1 MSADTEMSKSPETW
15 EAFLDDLEN
24 NITKSTHTVI
34 NQLLVFADVH
44 SQTHTF

>member
-24 NITKSTHTVI
+24 IFTRFLPHER
-34 NQLLVFADVH
+34 
-44 SQTHTF
+44 